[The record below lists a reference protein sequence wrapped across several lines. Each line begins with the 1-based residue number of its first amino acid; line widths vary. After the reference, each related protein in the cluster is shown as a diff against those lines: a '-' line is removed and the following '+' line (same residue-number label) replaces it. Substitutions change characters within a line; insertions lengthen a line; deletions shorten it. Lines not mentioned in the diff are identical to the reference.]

1 VDFVLQL
8 LDLMGVLA
16 DGSIDEQAVLGLES
30 DAEEQ
35 GVLGNIPVSST
46 DDGRIQFY
54 HVPLIHLSG
63 ASRHSEQ

>member
-1 VDFVLQL
+1 MDFVLQL

-35 GVLGNIPVSST
+35 GVPS
-46 DDGRIQFY
+46 Q
-54 HVPLIHLSG
+54 H
-63 ASRHSEQ
+63 